1 MDGDF
6 SWDGDVMLQALIFN
20 DTYRPIACSL
30 ISAFMVYFMRND
42 KGKIRIVFYSV
53 YLIYITGFFALLFG
67 IGSLANNSINTQALF
82 WGLKWVIFFVGIT
95 VAQHFVYKTWGQ
107 GKDRILFII
116 NVAVV
121 LILCRVAMYLIDKT

>member
-1 MDGDF
+1 
-6 SWDGDVMLQALIFN
+6 MLQAILFN
-20 DTYRPIACSL
+20 DIYRPIACSL
-30 ISAFMVYFMRND
+30 ISAFLVYSMRNN
-42 KGKIRIVFYSV
+42 KGKIKIVFYSA

-67 IGSLANNSINTQALF
+67 IGSLANNSIDTQALF
-82 WGLKWVIFFVGIT
+82 WGLKWVGFFVVIT

-116 NVAVV
+116 NFAVV

>member
-1 MDGDF
+1 
-6 SWDGDVMLQALIFN
+6 MLQELIFN

-30 ISAFMVYFMRND
+30 ISAFIVYFMRND
-42 KGKIRIVFYSV
+42 KGKIRIVFYSA

-107 GKDRILFII
+107 EKDRILFII
-116 NVAVV
+116 NIAVV
-121 LILCRVAMYLIDKT
+121 LILCRIAMYLIDKA